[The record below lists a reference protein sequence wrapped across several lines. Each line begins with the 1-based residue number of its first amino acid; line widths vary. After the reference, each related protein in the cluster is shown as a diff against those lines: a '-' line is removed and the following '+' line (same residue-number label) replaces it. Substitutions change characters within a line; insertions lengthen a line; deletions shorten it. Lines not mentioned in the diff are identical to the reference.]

1 MRHALPRVAGAVLAV
16 IVLGALL
23 STAGAQGFPSK
34 PVKIVVPTGAGGITD
49 IIARIVAHKLTETW
63 GQQVI
68 VDNRP
73 GAGGM
78 IGSDAVAKA
87 APDGHTLLM
96 VFPSHPVNPSLYAKL
111 PYDTVKDFAPVTMV
125 TTVTLALIVN
135 PAVPAKSVPELVA
148 LAKAQPG
155 KLNYGAVGTG
165 SLGHLA
171 AEVFKST
178 TGVNLVHVPYKGAPQ
193 AAASLLSNETQLF
206 FDALITAIP
215 QVKAGKVRVLAVTS
229 PRRHPSMPDVPA
241 MAEAGVA
248 GYDVTG
254 WNGILAPAGT
264 PREIVAK
271 LHADIVRVLRMPDVR
286 ERLSAQGA
294 DPVGNTPE
302 EFGAIIRHDVAKWA
316 KVVKDAGIKVE

>member
-1 MRHALPRVAGAVLAV
+1 MRPALPRIAAALIAV
-16 IVLGALL
+16 IVLGAMPPAA
-23 STAGAQGFPSK
+23 SAQTYPTK

-49 IIARIVAHKLTETW
+49 IIARIVGQKLTEAW

-68 VDNRP
+68 IDNRP
-73 GAGGM
+73 GAGGI
-78 IGSDAVAKA
+78 IGSDTVAKA

-135 PAVPAKSVPELVA
+135 PAVPARSVPELVA

-171 AEVFKST
+171 AEVFKSA
-178 TGVNLVHVPYKGAPQ
+178 TGVNMVHVPYKGAPQ

-241 MAEAGVA
+241 IAEAGVP

-271 LHADIVRVLRMPDVR
+271 LSADIVRVLKMPDVR
-286 ERLSAQGA
+286 DRLSAQGA

-302 EFGAIIRHDVAKWA
+302 EFSAIIRHDVAKWA